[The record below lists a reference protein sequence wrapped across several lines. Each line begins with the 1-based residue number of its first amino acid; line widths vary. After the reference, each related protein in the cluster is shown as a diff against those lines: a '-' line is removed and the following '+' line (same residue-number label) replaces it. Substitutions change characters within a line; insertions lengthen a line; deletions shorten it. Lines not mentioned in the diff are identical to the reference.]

1 MEKNKICFWFLIL
14 FSFSLNFAES
24 KIPYQKGYIRFSD
37 LKKAFPELNL
47 NIDSSILKTEIKV
60 KSNQGFQFLLDSKFF
75 SYKGLI
81 EPITKPAIYIK
92 KELYL
97 PREIV
102 ENIFI
107 HLIETEI
114 SYRFSEEELFVQK
127 DEKPIIVENIPIK
140 YIIIDP
146 GHGGKDPGAI
156 AVNGEYEK
164 TYTLKIA
171 KILKKFLKE
180 KFPKTKIRLTRKKDE
195 YMSLEDRA
203 LIANKKLKKSK
214 DVLFISLHC
223 NSTQNPENSPTGFE
237 IYYLAQTAPMENS
250 RQSKLIS
257 ARLVDTNRDQ
267 KVQEIQSGMMS
278 SSIQRKS
285 IHLAKNIDSKLKE
298 NLGDLLMSRGVKRNN
313 FHVLRGSIMPSV
325 LIELGFITN
334 QLDVKM
340 LEEKSVQI
348 KLAKGIAEGIK
359 LYANTKN

>member
-1 MEKNKICFWFLIL
+1 MEKNKVYFWFIIL
-14 FSFSLNFAES
+14 FSFFSIYPES
-24 KIPYQKGYIRFSD
+24 NIPFQKGYIRFSD
-37 LKKAFPELNL
+37 LKKNFPDLVL
-47 NIDSSILKTEIKV
+47 TMDSSILKIEIKH
-60 KSNQGFQFLLDSKFF
+60 KSKFGFQFLLDSKFF
-75 SYKGLI
+75 SFKGLI
-81 EPITKPAIYIK
+81 EPLAKPAIYIK
-92 KELYL
+92 NELYL
-97 PREIV
+97 PKEIV

-114 SYRFSEEELFVQK
+114 SYRFSDTELIFHKEENKISAET
-127 DEKPIIVENIPIK
+127 IPVK

-171 KILKKFLKE
+171 RILKKFLKE

-203 LIANKKLKKSK
+203 LIANKKLNKSK

-223 NSTQNPENSPTGFE
+223 NSTQTPENSPTGFE
-237 IYYLAQTAPMENS
+237 IYYLAQNSSIENA
-250 RQSKLIS
+250 RESKVIS

-267 KVQEIQSGMMS
+267 KILNIQSGMMS

-285 IHLAKNIDSKLKE
+285 ILLAKNIDSKLKE
-298 NLGDLLMSRGVKRNN
+298 NLTDSLISRGVKRNN

-334 QLDVKM
+334 QRDVKM